1 MTTALL
7 TFIRNGL
14 ALLVASRSNIY
25 IESSSYF
32 TGSHSWQYCP
42 YRETKRHDYHGTH
55 SMIDAQQD
63 IRGPK
68 EK

>member
-1 MTTALL
+1 MTTAIL

-14 ALLVASRSNIY
+14 ALFVTSRSNIY
-25 IESSSYF
+25 TKSLSCF
-32 TGSHSWQYCP
+32 AGSHSWQYCP
-42 YRETKRHDYHGTH
+42 YRETKRHGHHGTR

-68 EK
+68 EE

>member
-7 TFIRNGL
+7 TFIRNDL
-14 ALLVASRSNIY
+14 SLLVASLSDIY
-25 IESSSYF
+25 TESSPCCA
-32 TGSHSWQYCP
+32 GSHSWQYCP
-42 YRETKRHDYHGTH
+42 YRETKRHDHHGTR

-68 EK
+68 EE